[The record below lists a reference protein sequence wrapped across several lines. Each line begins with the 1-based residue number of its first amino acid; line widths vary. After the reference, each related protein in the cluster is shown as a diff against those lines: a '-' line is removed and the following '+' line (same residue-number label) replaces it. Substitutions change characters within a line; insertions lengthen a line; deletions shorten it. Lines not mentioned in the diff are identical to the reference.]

1 MTPAPPPPPG
11 RGGPRPSPSPSEV
24 GGWAPP
30 SAFVSSLPRS
40 DHPAPR
46 GRLPPGA
53 DHRPTGPPSFGG
65 RSGPPGRDRN
75 ADPDVDGV
83 AMAAAT
89 ATGVLLGVRFAVA
102 AAWVVAAFCL
112 AVACLG
118 AGSVSRLRDDSGSG
132 TAVVGVLVV
141 STLLASGGA
150 AAAMRAT
157 AVRDGIL
164 LSGARQPAR
173 VEVTATVAEEPHQV
187 RYGGQWVVLTVN
199 EVHRNGRTYRT
210 RERAGMIVP
219 RGRLPPSQPSGGTPT
234 ADPTRP
240 SDPAAVPGP
249 SGPTGS
255 PRSAGS
261 VTPRGGA
268 EGRLAVGE
276 RLRVRASLGEARWSD
291 SLGRQPPVVLRNP
304 IIEGRAP
311 PGGAAL
317 RISER
322 VRDAARSRALASLTP
337 ERAGLLIGMAL
348 GDTSLLPAELERDFR
363 AAGLTHLMAVS
374 GANLAV
380 VLAAGLW
387 LAGAAGVGR
396 RGLAVVGILLV
407 VVLVVVTRWEPSVL
421 RAGVMAG
428 LVLLGVA
435 TGRGPGG
442 RRALSLAVVV
452 LLLADPSLAGALGF
466 QLSVVATAG
475 VLWLGPATA
484 SALPDRVP
492 ERIRRGVGMTLGAQA
507 TAVPALA
514 LTFGSVSL
522 AGLPAN
528 LLGLPLA
535 GGPMLLGVVAAA
547 TAPVVPWAATLAC
560 RLADPF
566 LLALIAVARWAAGL
580 PGGSVALAG
589 PARAAPV
596 GVVLLGLL
604 AVARRR
610 CSPYLP
616 RRAELPTDVE
626 RTVKGRDD
634 HRRRAPPG
642 GAVTA
647 RGGGARDLGPP
658 DLPGPGQDVRRH
670 VR

>member
-1 MTPAPPPPPG
+1 
-11 RGGPRPSPSPSEV
+11 
-24 GGWAPP
+24 
-30 SAFVSSLPRS
+30 
-40 DHPAPR
+40 
-46 GRLPPGA
+46 
-53 DHRPTGPPSFGG
+53 
-65 RSGPPGRDRN
+65 
-75 ADPDVDGV
+75 
-83 AMAAAT
+83 MAAAT
-89 ATGVLLGVRFAVA
+89 ATGVLLGIRFGVA

-118 AGSVSRLRDDSGSG
+118 AGKVSRLRDESVGSP
-132 TAVVGVLVV
+132 VVAGVLVF

-150 AAAMRAT
+150 AAAVRAT
-157 AVRDGIL
+157 AVSGGIL

-173 VEVTATVAEEPHQV
+173 VQVTATVAEEPHQV

-199 EVHRNGRTYRT
+199 EVHRSGRTYRT
-210 RERAGMIVP
+210 RERAGMIVS
-219 RGRLPPSQPSGGTPT
+219 RGRLPPSQPSQGG
-234 ADPTRP
+234 
-240 SDPAAVPGP
+240 V
-249 SGPTGS
+249 
-255 PRSAGS
+255 
-261 VTPRGGA
+261 

-276 RLRVRASLGEARWSD
+276 RLRVRASVGEARWSD

-337 ERAGLLIGMAL
+337 ERAGLLVGMAL

-387 LAGAAGVGR
+387 LAGVAGVGR

-407 VVLVVVTRWEPSVL
+407 VVLVIVTRWEPSVL

-484 SALPDRVP
+484 GALPDRVP
-492 ERIRRGVGMTLGAQA
+492 ERIRKGVGMTLGAQA
-507 TAVPALA
+507 TAMPALA

-535 GGPMLLGVVAAA
+535 GGPMLLGVIAAA
-547 TAPVVPWAATLAC
+547 TAPIAPWAANLAC

-610 CSPYLP
+610 HSPYLP
-616 RRAELPTDVE
+616 GRAELPTDVE
-626 RTVKGRDD
+626 RTVRGRDD

-647 RGGGARDLGPP
+647 RGGRARDLGPP
-658 DLPGPGQDVRRH
+658 DLPGPRQDVRRH

>member
-1 MTPAPPPPPG
+1 MG
-11 RGGPRPSPSPSEV
+11 
-24 GGWAPP
+24 
-30 SAFVSSLPRS
+30 
-40 DHPAPR
+40 
-46 GRLPPGA
+46 
-53 DHRPTGPPSFGG
+53 
-65 RSGPPGRDRN
+65 
-75 ADPDVDGV
+75 
-83 AMAAAT
+83 
-89 ATGVLLGVRFAVA
+89 
-102 AAWVVAAFCL
+102 
-112 AVACLG
+112 
-118 AGSVSRLRDDSGSG
+118 
-132 TAVVGVLVV
+132 
-141 STLLASGGA
+141 
-150 AAAMRAT
+150 
-157 AVRDGIL
+157 
-164 LSGARQPAR
+164 RQPA
-173 VEVTATVAEEPHQV
+173 
-187 RYGGQWVVLTVN
+187 
-199 EVHRNGRTYRT
+199 
-210 RERAGMIVP
+210 
-219 RGRLPPSQPSGGTPT
+219 
-234 ADPTRP
+234 
-240 SDPAAVPGP
+240 
-249 SGPTGS
+249 
-255 PRSAGS
+255 
-261 VTPRGGA
+261 
-268 EGRLAVGE
+268 
-276 RLRVRASLGEARWSD
+276 
-291 SLGRQPPVVLRNP
+291 VVLRNP
-304 IIEGRAP
+304 VIEGRAP

-322 VRDAARSRALASLTP
+322 VRDAARSRALASLAP

-348 GDTSLLPAELERDFR
+348 GDTSLLPAEVERDFR

-387 LAGAAGVGR
+387 LAGVVGVGR

-435 TGRGPGG
+435 TGRGPRG

-484 SALPDRVP
+484 SALPDRIP
-492 ERIRRGVGMTLGAQA
+492 ERVRKGVGVTLGAQA

-547 TAPVVPWAATLAC
+547 TAPVAPWAANLAC

-566 LLALIAVARWAAGL
+566 LFALIAVARWAAGL
-580 PGGSVALAG
+580 PGGSVALTG

-596 GVVLLGLL
+596 AVVLLGLL

-610 CSPYLP
+610 RSPYLP
-616 RRAELPTDVE
+616 RRAALPTDVE
-626 RTVKGRDD
+626 RTVKGRDG

-647 RGGGARDLGPP
+647 RGAGARHLGSP
-658 DLPGPGQDVRRH
+658 DLPGPRQDVRRH

>member
-1 MTPAPPPPPG
+1 MTSAQPPPLGREGPQPAPSSSG
-11 RGGPRPSPSPSEV
+11 S
-24 GGWAPP
+24 GWP
-30 SAFVSSLPRS
+30 VPRS
-40 DHPAPR
+40 DLPAPQ
-46 GRLPPGA
+46 GRLPLGS
-53 DHRPTGPPSFGG
+53 DRRPKGPPGFGGG
-65 RSGPPGRDRN
+65 RSNPPGRDRN

-89 ATGVLLGVRFAVA
+89 ATGVLLGIRFAVA
-102 AAWVVAAFCL
+102 AAWVAAAFCL

-118 AGSVSRLRDDSGSG
+118 AGSVSRLRDESGSSS
-132 TAVVGVLVV
+132 AVVGVLVL

-150 AAAMRAT
+150 AASMRAT
-157 AVRDGIL
+157 AVRGGIL
-164 LSGARQPAR
+164 LGGIRQPAR
-173 VEVTATVAEEPHQV
+173 IEVTGTVAEEPHQV
-187 RYGGQWVVLTVN
+187 RYGGQWVVLTVD
-199 EVHRNGRTYRT
+199 EVHRDGRTYRT
-210 RERAGMIVP
+210 RERAGMILP
-219 RGRLPPSQPSGGTPT
+219 RGRLPPSQPSRGSPT
-234 ADPTRP
+234 ANPT
-240 SDPAAVPGP
+240 D
-249 SGPTGS
+249 SGPTALPG
-255 PRSAGS
+255 SAGS
-261 VTPRGGA
+261 TTHPGEVD
-268 EGRLAVGE
+268 GRLAVGE
-276 RLRVRASLGEARWSD
+276 RLRVRASVGEARWSD

-304 IIEGRAP
+304 VIEGRAP

-322 VRDAARSRALASLTP
+322 VRDAARSRALASLAP

-348 GDTSLLPAELERDFR
+348 GDTSMLPAELEQDFR

-387 LAGAAGVGR
+387 LAGIVGVGR

-452 LLLADPSLAGALGF
+452 LLLADPGLAGALGF

-484 SALPDRVP
+484 SALPDRIP
-492 ERIRRGVGMTLGAQA
+492 ERIRKGVGMTLGAQA

-547 TAPVVPWAATLAC
+547 TAPVAPWAATLAC

-596 GVVLLGLL
+596 AVVLLGLL

-610 CSPYLP
+610 RSPYLAH
-616 RRAELPTDVE
+616 RAELPTNVE
-626 RTVKGRDD
+626 RTVKGRDG
-634 HRRRAPPG
+634 HLRRAPPG
-642 GAVTA
+642 SAVTA
-647 RGGGARDLGPP
+647 RGARARDLGSP
-658 DLPGPGQDVRRH
+658 DLPGPRQDVRRH